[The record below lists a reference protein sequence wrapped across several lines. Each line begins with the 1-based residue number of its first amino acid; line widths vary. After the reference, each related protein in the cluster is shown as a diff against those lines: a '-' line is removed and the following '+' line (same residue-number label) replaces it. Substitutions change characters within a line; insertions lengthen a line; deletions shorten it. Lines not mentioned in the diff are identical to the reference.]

1 MNETIESSVYQLS
14 MEVVSEEASEEEDEE
29 EGGHTAEMSKS
40 SVDD

>member
-29 EGGHTAEMSKS
+29 EGGHTEMSKS